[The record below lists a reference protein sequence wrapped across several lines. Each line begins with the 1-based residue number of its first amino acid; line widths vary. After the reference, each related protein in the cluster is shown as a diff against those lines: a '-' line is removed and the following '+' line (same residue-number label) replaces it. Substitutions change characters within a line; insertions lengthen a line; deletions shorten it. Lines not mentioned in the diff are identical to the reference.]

1 MQAPLH
7 YYPLKYLIL
16 TFGCRLTG
24 TSLNNSDFK
33 VYLDY
38 SNFRLDPKHRDN
50 LELRDGNPYPT
61 LPMMEKPQAPYM
73 ETP

>member
-1 MQAPLH
+1 M
-7 YYPLKYLIL
+7 IL